1 LREEKGGFG
10 RSLFGRPLLLGH
22 ERHLLNVQYRM
33 HPSISLFPKREFYNN
48 QILDGP
54 NVKQGSYEKSFLS
67 GKMYGCYSFI
77 DVANG
82 QEEFDRGHSRKNMV
96 EVAVVCEIV
105 ASLYREFIRTKKKV
119 SVGVISPYK
128 AQVNAIQERVT
139 EYSEVSGTD
148 GFSVSV
154 QSVDGFQGGEDDVI
168 IISTVRCNEEGY
180 VGFISNLQRAN
191 VMLTRARCFCHIAVV
206 HVVA

>member
-1 LREEKGGFG
+1 MHFQISEKAGFG
-10 RSLFGRPLLLGH
+10 RSLFGRLLLLGH

-54 NVKQGSYEKSFLS
+54 NVKQGSYEKCFLS

-105 ASLYREFIRTKKKV
+105 ASLYR
-119 SVGVISPYK
+119 G
-128 AQVNAIQERVT
+128 N
-139 EYSEVSGTD
+139 
-148 GFSVSV
+148 
-154 QSVDGFQGGEDDVI
+154 
-168 IISTVRCNEEGY
+168 
-180 VGFISNLQRAN
+180 
-191 VMLTRARCFCHIAVV
+191 FCCILV
-206 HVVA
+206 

>member
-1 LREEKGGFG
+1 MHFQISEKAGFG
-10 RSLFGRPLLLGH
+10 RSLFGRLLLLGH

-54 NVKQGSYEKSFLS
+54 NVKQGSYEKCFLS

-105 ASLYREFIRTKKKV
+105 ASLYRGNFYCK
-119 SVGVISPYK
+119 
-128 AQVNAIQERVT
+128 
-139 EYSEVSGTD
+139 
-148 GFSVSV
+148 
-154 QSVDGFQGGEDDVI
+154 
-168 IISTVRCNEEGY
+168 
-180 VGFISNLQRAN
+180 L
-191 VMLTRARCFCHIAVV
+191 L
-206 HVVA
+206 